1 MIESKWSSG
10 GDDTH
15 FYRQE
20 DADDLK
26 YLKAAHPWL
35 STENIEL
42 IGVSNRSINIT
53 YDCKPDDHTLAIFG
67 VTQKHVYCDYYAVEF
82 YKNGKEVLK
91 IYDQDLSKHPLPGLP
106 PGARLDPLGSGIGI
120 YYPEQELSMAKIYFI
135 HDNPEFVHKWWGS
148 KNPPEKISRLTYFG
162 VEFNR
167 ESLMTTDLSQY
178 SIYKDE
184 DLG

>member
-1 MIESKWSSG
+1 MIESKWSAN
-10 GDDTH
+10 GDDTS
-15 FYRQE
+15 FFRQE
-20 DADDLK
+20 EAEGLE
-26 YLKAAHPWL
+26 YLKSAHPWL

-42 IGVSNRSINIT
+42 IGVSTRSINIT
-53 YDCKPDDHTLAIFG
+53 YNSKPDPKTLALFG
-67 VTQKHVYCDYYAVEF
+67 VIDDHVYCDYYAIEF
-82 YKNGKEVLK
+82 YNNGKEILK

-106 PGARLDPLGSGIGI
+106 PGARLDPLKSGIGI
-120 YYPEQELSMAKIYFI
+120 YYPEQALSMAKIYFI

-148 KNPPEKISRLTYFG
+148 KNPPKQISRLTYFG

>member
-1 MIESKWSSG
+1 MIESKWSEN
-10 GDDTH
+10 GDDTV
-15 FYRQE
+15 FYRLDE
-20 DADDLK
+20 TDGLE

-35 STENIEL
+35 TTENIEL
-42 IGVSNRSINIT
+42 IGVSDKSINIT
-53 YDCKPDDHTLAIFG
+53 YDARPDDKILALFG
-67 VTQKHVYCDYYAVEF
+67 VTQNHVYCDYYAIEF

-120 YYPEQELSMAKIYFI
+120 YYPEEELSMAKIYFL
-135 HDNPEFVHKWWGS
+135 HDDPEFVHKWWGS
-148 KNPPEKISRLTYFG
+148 KNYPEQISRLTYFG
-162 VEFNR
+162 IEFDR
-167 ESLMTTDLSQY
+167 KTLLTTDISQY